1 MALSLRSNAAV
12 QMSGSYFHAF
22 SFFGSNRRYHSA
34 STLDEGADLQAE
46 RPTVRG
52 VFLLRVSFI
61 AGLGGILYGF
71 DVGIIAA
78 ALLFV
83 RNTFALSTHM
93 QEIVVSVV
101 PAGTMMGAIVGGIL
115 SDRLGRRA
123 TLLWS
128 AVIFIVGSILAPL
141 SPTVGILI
149 IARSLLGFAIGFTS
163 VTAPVYVS
171 ELAPPQSR
179 GMLIGLY
186 QFALT
191 FGIVFANIVGY
202 WFAPEESWR
211 LMFAIGT
218 LPAAGFL
225 VLVFTVPESPRW
237 LVIHKREEEA
247 QQVLLSYTDSHG
259 ARLLLDDIHKAAITG
274 SSHENWRALLSP
286 AARRGLLIAVGF
298 VVLQQF
304 CGINTIIY
312 YGPQIFGLAGID
324 SNQHAILATLLVSV
338 MNMLATVI
346 ALFLVDRIGR
356 KPLLYWG
363 IGGMLGSLLLLAFTF
378 GRNSGVSHTTGVTA
392 VICLVAYI
400 TCFAASMGP
409 IAWIL
414 VGEVFPLRLRSRG
427 AAAATIGYGISNTLV
442 SLSFLTV
449 IHRIGNALTFGVL
462 GFFCVATLLFTFF
475 IIPETKGRELESIS
489 T

>member
-1 MALSLRSNAAV
+1 MLSSFLSVRSNR
-12 QMSGSYFHAF
+12 G
-22 SFFGSNRRYHSA
+22 YHSA

-46 RPTVRG
+46 RPAVRG

-101 PAGTMMGAIVGGIL
+101 PAGTMAGAIVGGIL

-128 AVIFIVGSILAPL
+128 GAIFIVGSILAPL
-141 SPTVGILI
+141 APTIGFLI

-171 ELAPPQSR
+171 ELSPPQTR
-179 GMLIGLY
+179 GTLIGLY

-191 FGIVFANIVGY
+191 FGIVFANLIGY
-202 WFAPEESWR
+202 WFASEESWR
-211 LMFAIGT
+211 LMFAIGIV
-218 LPAAGFL
+218 PAAVFL
-225 VLVFTVPESPRW
+225 ALVFTVPESPRW
-237 LVIHKREEEA
+237 LYIKKSSREAE
-247 QQVLLSYTDSHG
+247 QVLLSYTDAHG
-259 ARLLLDDIHKAAITG
+259 ARLLLDDIHKATIG
-274 SSHENWRALLSP
+274 SSDETWGALLSP

-298 VVLQQF
+298 VVLQQL
-304 CGINTIIY
+304 CGINTVIY
-312 YGPQIFGLAGID
+312 YGPQIFALAGID
-324 SNQHAILATLLVSV
+324 SNRHAILATLLVSV

-363 IGGMLGSLLLLAFTF
+363 VGGMLVSLLVLAFTF
-378 GRNSGVSHTTGVTA
+378 GRHSGVTQATGLTA
-392 VICLVAYI
+392 VICLVGYI

-449 IHRIGNALTFGVL
+449 IHRLGNALTFGVL
-462 GFFCVATLLFTFF
+462 GFFCVATLLFTLF

>member
-1 MALSLRSNAAV
+1 MLSSFLSVRSNR
-12 QMSGSYFHAF
+12 G
-22 SFFGSNRRYHSA
+22 YHSA

-46 RPTVRG
+46 RPAVRG

-101 PAGTMMGAIVGGIL
+101 PAGTMAGAIVGGIL

-128 AVIFIVGSILAPL
+128 GAIFIVGSILAPL
-141 SPTVGILI
+141 APTIGFLI

-171 ELAPPQSR
+171 ELSPPQTR
-179 GMLIGLY
+179 GTLIGLY

-191 FGIVFANIVGY
+191 FGIVFANLIGY
-202 WFAPEESWR
+202 WFASEESWR
-211 LMFAIGT
+211 LMFGVGVV
-218 LPAAGFL
+218 PAAVFL
-225 VLVFTVPESPRW
+225 TLVFTVPESPRW
-237 LVIHKREEEA
+237 LFIKNRSSEA
-247 QQVLLSYTDSHG
+247 EQVLLSYTDTHG
-259 ARLLLDDIHKAAITG
+259 ARLLLDDIHKATIGAGDET
-274 SSHENWRALLSP
+274 WRALLSP

-298 VVLQQF
+298 VVLQQL
-304 CGINTIIY
+304 CGINTVIY
-312 YGPQIFGLAGID
+312 YGPQIFALAGID

-363 IGGMLGSLLLLAFTF
+363 VGGMLVSLFLLAFTF
-378 GRNSGVSHTTGVTA
+378 GRHSGVSQATGLTA
-392 VICLVAYI
+392 VICLVGYI

-449 IHRIGNALTFGVL
+449 IHRLGNALTFGVL
-462 GFFCVATLLFTFF
+462 GFFCVATLLFTLF

>member
-1 MALSLRSNAAV
+1 
-12 QMSGSYFHAF
+12 
-22 SFFGSNRRYHSA
+22 
-34 STLDEGADLQAE
+34 
-46 RPTVRG
+46 
-52 VFLLRVSFI
+52 
-61 AGLGGILYGF
+61 
-71 DVGIIAA
+71 
-78 ALLFV
+78 
-83 RNTFALSTHM
+83 M

-101 PAGTMMGAIVGGIL
+101 PAGTMMGAIVGGVL

-128 AVIFIVGSILAPL
+128 GVIFIVGSILAPL

-149 IARSLLGFAIGFTS
+149 VARSLLGFAIGFTS

-171 ELAPPQSR
+171 ELSPPQSR
-179 GMLIGLY
+179 GTLIGLY

-191 FGIVFANIVGY
+191 FGIVFANLVGY
-202 WFAPEESWR
+202 WFASEESWR
-211 LMFAIGT
+211 LMFAIGA
-218 LPAAGFL
+218 LPAAIFL
-225 VLVFTVPESPRW
+225 ALVFTVPESPRW
-237 LVIHKREEEA
+237 LFINKREKEA
-247 QQVLLSYTDSHG
+247 EQVLLSYTNAHG
-259 ARLLLDDIHKAAITG
+259 ARLLLDDIHKAATIG
-274 SSHENWRALLSP
+274 SSRENWRALLSP
-286 AARRGLLIAVGF
+286 AARRGLIIAVGF
-298 VVLQQF
+298 VVLQQL
-304 CGINTIIY
+304 CGINTVIY

-378 GRNSGVSHTTGVTA
+378 GRHAGVSHATGVTA
-392 VICLVAYI
+392 IVCLVAYI

-449 IHRIGNALTFGVL
+449 IHRIGNALTFGIL

>member
-1 MALSLRSNAAV
+1 
-12 QMSGSYFHAF
+12 
-22 SFFGSNRRYHSA
+22 
-34 STLDEGADLQAE
+34 
-46 RPTVRG
+46 
-52 VFLLRVSFI
+52 
-61 AGLGGILYGF
+61 
-71 DVGIIAA
+71 
-78 ALLFV
+78 
-83 RNTFALSTHM
+83 M

-101 PAGTMMGAIVGGIL
+101 PAGTMVGAIVGGIL

-128 AVIFIVGSILAPL
+128 GAIFIAGSILAPL

-149 IARSLLGFAIGFTS
+149 AARSLLGFAIGFTS

-171 ELAPPQSR
+171 ELSPPQSR
-179 GMLIGLY
+179 GTLIGLY

-191 FGIVFANIVGY
+191 LGIVFANLIGY
-202 WFAPEESWR
+202 WFASEESWR
-211 LMFAIGT
+211 LMFAIGI
-218 LPAAGFL
+218 LPAAIFL
-225 VLVFTVPESPRW
+225 ALVFTVPESPRW
-237 LVIHKREEEA
+237 LFIHKREQDAER
-247 QQVLLSYTDSHG
+247 VLLSYTNARG
-259 ARLLLDDIHKAAITG
+259 ARLLLDDIHKAATAG
-274 SSHENWRALLSP
+274 SSRENWRALFSP

-298 VVLQQF
+298 VVLQQL
-304 CGINTIIY
+304 CGINTVIY
-312 YGPQIFGLAGID
+312 YGPQIFALAGIN

-363 IGGMLGSLLLLAFTF
+363 IGGMLASLLVLSLTF
-378 GRNSGVSHTTGVTA
+378 GHQVGVTHTTGMTA
-392 VICLVAYI
+392 VVCLVAYI
-400 TCFAASMGP
+400 VCFAASMGP

-449 IHRIGNALTFGVL
+449 IHRMGNALTFGIL
-462 GFFCVATLLFTFF
+462 GFFCVATLIFTFF
-475 IIPETKGRELESIS
+475 IIPETKGLELESIS

>member
-1 MALSLRSNAAV
+1 
-12 QMSGSYFHAF
+12 
-22 SFFGSNRRYHSA
+22 
-34 STLDEGADLQAE
+34 LQAE
-46 RPTVRG
+46 QPTVRG

-149 IARSLLGFAIGFTS
+149 VARSLLGFAIGFTS

-171 ELAPPQSR
+171 ELSPPQSR
-179 GMLIGLY
+179 GTLIGLY

-191 FGIVFANIVGY
+191 FGIVFANLVGY

-218 LPAAGFL
+218 LPAAAFL
-225 VLVFTVPESPRW
+225 MLVFTVPESPRW
-237 LVIHKREEEA
+237 LVINKREEEA
-247 QQVLLSYTDSHG
+247 QQVLLSYTDAHG
-259 ARLLLDDIHKAAITG
+259 ARLLLDDIHKAMIAG

-298 VVLQQF
+298 VVLQQL

-378 GRNSGVSHTTGVTA
+378 GRHSSVTRTTGVTA

-400 TCFAASMGP
+400 ACFAASMGP

-449 IHRIGNALTFGVL
+449 IHRLGNALTFGVL